1 MSAEPADLTR
11 DEQREYQ
18 ADLSASVLT
27 DANREAFEAKWGPRL
42 AEPGPPP
49 EAVPDARVPLV
60 PSVPEPTPGPDAGD
74 EGDAA
79 APTSPQPRSLARIA
93 ADEAELFH
101 DAGGTAFARIVAG
114 NHRETWPVGSRAF
127 KEWLSSRYFAG
138 TGTAPKTAALTEG
151 LLEISGR
158 ARFAGPRRDVHL
170 RVARDGGAVLVDLAD
185 DEWRAAEVTPAGWR
199 LVHEPPVIFRRT
211 RSMASLPE
219 PVAGARVEELRQYL
233 NVTDDGGWRLLVAW
247 LLFALAP
254 EGPFPVLILHGEQG
268 SAKSTAARLLRALVD
283 PATGSGLRAEPKD
296 VEDLAVATA
305 NSWVLA
311 FDNLS
316 SLKSW
321 LSDALC
327 RVATGGGLAKRE
339 LYSDSEEIVLD
350 ARRPVILN
358 GINELATRGDLLD
371 RSILVNLDPI
381 PEENRLSEAE
391 LWEGFGVVR
400 PRVVGALFDAL
411 AGTLLRLPD
420 ITLARRPRMADFAL
434 FGTAAEAALG
444 WPEGSFLAA
453 YEANRQD
460 ANDLAL
466 DAAPIGPVVRDLID
480 KHGKWTGTAEDL
492 RRELGQF
499 ADLNLAKSEWWPKNA
514 WAMSNRL
521 DRIAPNLRAAGVG
534 VFRYRKAHGNRERM
548 IVLWLIADH
557 GSSPPREALAS
568 EEGE

>member
-1 MSAEPADLTR
+1 MPAT
-11 DEQREYQ
+11 
-18 ADLSASVLT
+18 S
-27 DANREAFEAKWGPRL
+27 
-42 AEPGPPP
+42 
-49 EAVPDARVPLV
+49 V
-60 PSVPEPTPGPDAGD
+60 PSVPATPKADAGD
-74 EGDAA
+74 EGDE
-79 APTSPQPRSLARIA
+79 APATSPQPRSLARIA
-93 ADEAELFH
+93 AEEAELFH
-101 DAGGTAFARIVAG
+101 DGGGTPFARIVAG

-138 TGTAPKTAALTEG
+138 TGAAPKTSTLTEG

-158 ARFAGPRRDVHL
+158 ARFAGPCRDVHL
-170 RVARDGGAVLVDLAD
+170 RVARNGDAVLVDLAD
-185 DEWRAAEVTPAGWR
+185 DDWRAAEVTPAGWQ
-199 LVHEPPVIFRRT
+199 LVTEAPVLFRRT
-211 RSMASLPE
+211 RSMAALPE
-219 PVAGARVEELRQYL
+219 PVAGARVEELRPYL
-233 NVTDDGGWRLLVAW
+233 NVADESGWRLLIVW

-316 SLKSW
+316 SLKPW

-327 RVATGGGLAKRE
+327 RVATGSGLAKRE

-381 PEENRLSEAE
+381 PEDRRLTEAE
-391 LWEGFGVVR
+391 LWDGFRIVR

-420 ITLARRPRMADFAL
+420 IKLERRPRMADFAL
-434 FGTAAEAALG
+434 FGTAAESAFG
-444 WPEGSFLAA
+444 WPDGSFVAA
-453 YEANRQD
+453 YKQNRQD

-466 DAAPIGPVVRDLID
+466 DAAPIGPIVRDLID
-480 KHGKWTGTAEDL
+480 KHGKWTGTAENL
-492 RRELGQF
+492 RHELGRF
-499 ADLNLAKSEWWPKNA
+499 ADLNLTKSEWWPKNA

-534 VFRYRKAHGNRERM
+534 VFRYRKAHGKRERM
-548 IVLWLIADH
+548 ILLVADRR
-557 GSSPPREALAS
+557 PRLGPAARRARV
-568 EEGE
+568 GGG